1 MKTIT
6 LTKLRIKKIS
16 ELNLIRFA
24 NGGKKPFV
32 FITAVNELDES
43 IKVRVYGESKI
54 KECAYYLNNQRRIDL
69 EITLQSPKASKV
81 ESISEWTE
89 NSWKKEPC
97 TLDIAKKFI
106 KLEHAFDD
114 IVESTFKEAEIE
126 TNKLIAELKEELKY
140 LNYMRNLIN
149 L

>member
-24 NGGKKPFV
+24 NGGKQPFV

-81 ESISEWTE
+81 ESISEWTK
-89 NSWKKEPC
+89 NSWKKTSISVLTVLATVITPYF
-97 TLDIAKKFI
+97 KFHGYQGTHHHQQTRHSRASGCSI
-106 KLEHAFDD
+106 RQ
-114 IVESTFKEAEIE
+114 TGQ
-126 TNKLIAELKEELKY
+126 
-140 LNYMRNLIN
+140 
-149 L
+149 